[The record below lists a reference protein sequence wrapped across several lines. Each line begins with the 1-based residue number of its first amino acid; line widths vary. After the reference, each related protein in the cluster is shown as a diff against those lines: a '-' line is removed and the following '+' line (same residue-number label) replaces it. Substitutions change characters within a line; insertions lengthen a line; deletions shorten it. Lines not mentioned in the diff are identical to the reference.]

1 MYRTSVVS
9 CGLCQGDLITAGTPP
24 GVGLGVRP
32 SDFLKAGNEVALRV
46 DGLGRQR
53 QIVTAF
59 GS

>member
-1 MYRTSVVS
+1 M
-9 CGLCQGDLITAGTPP
+9 
-24 GVGLGVRP
+24 RP